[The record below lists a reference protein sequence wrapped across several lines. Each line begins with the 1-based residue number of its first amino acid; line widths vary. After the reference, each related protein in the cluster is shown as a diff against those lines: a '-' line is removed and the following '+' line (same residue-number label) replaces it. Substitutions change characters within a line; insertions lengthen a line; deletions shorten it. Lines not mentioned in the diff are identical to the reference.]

1 MPYEQTGTKWIVR
14 PKPNAQAQARL
25 FCFPYAGGG
34 ASLYR
39 AWPGYLPA
47 DIEVCAVQLPGREQ
61 RFLDPPYTQMG
72 PLLHAMVDALMPWLD
87 RPYAIFGH
95 SMGALI
101 GFELAHVC
109 HERHLRMPEILFAS
123 GCRAPHLPAR
133 RPKIH
138 HLPDK
143 RFIEE
148 VSALNGVPQ
157 AILTQTELLQLILPW
172 LRADFTLVETYRPA
186 AKEPLSCA
194 ITAFGGLQDAIV
206 SQDEI
211 AAWSHCTRG
220 NFTRRMVPG
229 DHFFLTSSQDMLTR
243 ALAHDFFAALH
254 GASSRQIRQA
264 DETIMHHTT
273 PGQHSG

>member
-1 MPYEQTGTKWIVR
+1 MPYKQVSTKWIIR
-14 PKPNAQAQARL
+14 SKPNAQAQARL

-39 AWPGYLPA
+39 MWSSCLPA
-47 DIEVCAVQLPGREQ
+47 DIEICAVQLPGREQ
-61 RFLDPPYTQMG
+61 RFTDPPYTQMA
-72 PLLHAMVDALMPWLD
+72 PLVHAVADALMPWLD

-101 GFELAHVC
+101 GFELAHIC
-109 HERHLRMPEILFAS
+109 HQRHLRMPEILFAS
-123 GCRAPHLPAR
+123 GCRAPQLPAR
-133 RPKIH
+133 RPEIH
-138 HLPDK
+138 SLPDA

-148 VSALNGVPQ
+148 VSAMNGVPQ
-157 AILTQTELLQLILPW
+157 AILAQTELLQLILPW
-172 LRADFTLVETYRPA
+172 LRADFTLVETYHPVAR
-186 AKEPLSCA
+186 EPLPCA

-206 SQDEI
+206 NQDEI

-243 ALAHDFFAALH
+243 ALAHDFFTTLR
-254 GASSRQIRQA
+254 GTSLRQIRQT
-264 DETIMHHTT
+264 DEATMQHTAHG
-273 PGQHSG
+273 PRS